1 LHTAPG
7 CTLASTSGFSG
18 TIVNGQ
24 NCGSTTNTNTGCGIL
39 AWDKA
44 SYGQPFNDGGGG
56 VYAMLWDNSG
66 IRVWLFHR
74 GNIPA
79 DLTRDAPLP
88 ETWGEPM
95 ATFGSSTCN
104 PWQYMQNHVAIFDTT
119 LCGTWGGSAWGG
131 SSCAASTGYST
142 CPEYVQNKG
151 GAFANAYWE
160 VASVKLY
167 Q

>member
-1 LHTAPG
+1 ME
-7 CTLASTSGFSG
+7 
-18 TIVNGQ
+18 V
-24 NCGSTTNTNTGCGIL
+24 
-39 AWDKA
+39 
-44 SYGQPFNDGGGG
+44 
-56 VYAMLWDNSG
+56 LWDNSG

-104 PWQYMQNHVAIFDTT
+104 PWQYMQNHIAIFDIT
-119 LCGTWGGSAWGG
+119 LWCVLTLALLM
-131 SSCAASTGYST
+131 SCASPLISHSEVG
-142 CPEYVQNKG
+142 PGQGLHG
-151 GAFANAYWE
+151 GEAAAQPALATVRVLSMFRIREARLPAHVSFALFKVHRLRYLLLILIPYHSLDWE